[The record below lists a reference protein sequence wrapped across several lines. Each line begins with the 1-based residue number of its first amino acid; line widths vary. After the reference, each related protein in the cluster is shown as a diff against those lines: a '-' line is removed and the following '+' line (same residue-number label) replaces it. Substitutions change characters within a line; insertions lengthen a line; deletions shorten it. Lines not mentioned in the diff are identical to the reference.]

1 MCIGRHFGELHISEQ
16 GISDQV
22 VSFLQDIYK
31 NQTAQLAGTTESSR
45 LFDIKRSVKQGCALS
60 FRLFCAVLKMATG
73 MWRGRVRLG
82 LDTRVLVPNN
92 RIESN
97 LPARRQPL

>member
-22 VSFLQDIYK
+22 VWFLQDIYK

-73 MWRGRVRLG
+73 MWRGRVGRLG

-92 RIESN
+92 RQN
-97 LPARRQPL
+97 KG